1 MSDKEYV
8 VRTQLQ
14 ELLTSHGVEPSPK
27 WTNSELIHAVKRL
40 LIPQEREKNE
50 ITAVMIDAL
59 KHIET
64 PPNMPPMVAE
74 LFKNAVGPRPGSMT
88 RHLIDAFAEAL
99 AEGKVPGCDT
109 H

>member
-1 MSDKEYV
+1 MSDRQDII
-8 VRTQLQ
+8 RTQLQ
-14 ELLTSHGVEPSPK
+14 DFLRHHAVIPNQE
-27 WTNSELIHAVKRL
+27 WADAQLIHAIKRL
-40 LIPQEREKNE
+40 LIPEERDRNE
-50 ITAVMIDAL
+50 LVATMIDAL

-74 LFKNAVGPRPGSMT
+74 LFKNAVGPRQGSMT
-88 RHLIDAFAEAL
+88 RHLIDQFATAI